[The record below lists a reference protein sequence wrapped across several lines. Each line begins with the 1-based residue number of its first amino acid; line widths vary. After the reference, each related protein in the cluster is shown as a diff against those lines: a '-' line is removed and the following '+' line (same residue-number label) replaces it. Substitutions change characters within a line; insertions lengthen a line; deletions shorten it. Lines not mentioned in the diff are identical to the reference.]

1 MVSFDQSKENLRIT
15 KEKQFFFS
23 EKLYRWFTWDFA
35 VFNMASLFQIAEHDN
50 ILNFI
55 VLDENREA

>member
-1 MVSFDQSKENLRIT
+1 MVSFDQSKENLRRIT
-15 KEKQFFFS
+15 K

-35 VFNMASLFQIAEHDN
+35 VFNMASLFQIAEHDTA
-50 ILNFI
+50 LNFT